1 MAQPYKRG
9 YIFAFVMFLW
19 KYKYAFIQK
28 PLEKKKTDL
37 SLSAKRFLSSL
48 SYCIVLAFVQFL
60 ALFFFFCHLY
70 SKNKNKSFFFSGLV
84 KEAHEK
90 VYKVFCGVNI
100 KYTSSTKETHT
111 ERTQCNMKCSYLTG
125 TISHVPILNIKIF
138 SHTRNTCCTSPSCL

>member
-28 PLEKKKTDL
+28 PLKETDL
-37 SLSAKRFLSSL
+37 LLSAKRFLSSL

-60 ALFFFFCHLY
+60 ALFFFTICTAKRKVF
-70 SKNKNKSFFFSGLV
+70 FFFSGLV

-125 TISHVPILNIKIF
+125 TTSHVPILNIKMF
-138 SHTRNTCCTSPSCL
+138 NNTRNTRCTSASCL